1 MRISDWSSD
10 VCSSDLE
17 HRLHPGAFAA
27 DQFANTLVLI
37 AIGHDASGGCVNAKL
52 MFYGSTANIVKRPD
66 IAFRIY
72 AIFGYDEERNP
83 LCACGRVRRAGENKM
98 NDVVRQIMFAT
109 GNEYLLPL
117 DPVRA
122 VAHGRRSDERRVGKE
137 CVSTCRSRG
146 SP

>member
-1 MRISDWSSD
+1 MIRRPPRSTRTDTLFPYTTLFRS
-10 VCSSDLE
+10 E

-72 AIFGYDEERNP
+72 AIFGYDEERKDRKSTRLNSSQS
-83 LCACGRVRRAGENKM
+83 CAYSM
-98 NDVVRQIMFAT
+98 
-109 GNEYLLPL
+109 PS
-117 DPVRA
+117 
-122 VAHGRRSDERRVGKE
+122 SDCKKN
-137 CVSTCRSRG
+137 TNYTKHYFQTTT
-146 SP
+146 